1 MRIILM
7 GTGPFAVPMAR
18 AIYDSAHEV
27 PLLVTR
33 PQRVLHGKSQADAN
47 PMRELAT
54 AHGTPVFDPES
65 INTDEARAEL
75 ARHQPDLLVV
85 CDYGQILKP
94 ETLAV
99 ARFGGINLHGSL
111 LPRYRGAAPINWAI
125 YHGEPELGVTVIH
138 MTPRIDAGPAISQA
152 RLTLANDDT
161 AVTVEP
167 RLAELGAPLVLAAIE
182 AIATGKLHPIPQ
194 DPYLASKAP
203 RLKKDDGA
211 VDWTRSA
218 EQIRNQVRAFV
229 PWPKTFTFWHRAT
242 GEPLR
247 VILET
252 VTVDRSAS
260 GTPGTVL
267 DASGDRLLIA
277 TGNCGL
283 QIEALQ
289 PSGKRVL
296 SASEF
301 LRGYPVRKGDCFGT
315 ADAVPR
321 PASTG

>member
-18 AIYDSAHEV
+18 AIYHSSHEV

-33 PQRVLHGKSQADAN
+33 PARVLHGKTQAEAN

-54 AHGTPVFDPES
+54 LHGTPVFDPES

-75 ARHQPDLLVV
+75 AKHHPDLFVV

-99 ARFGGINLHGSL
+99 ARLGGINLHGSL
-111 LPRYRGAAPINWAI
+111 LPKYRGAAPINWAI
-125 YHGEPELGVTVIH
+125 YNGDAETGVTVIH
-138 MTPRIDAGPAISQA
+138 MTPRIDAGPAIA
-152 RLTLANDDT
+152 VATLPISPDDT

-167 RLAELGAPLVLAAIE
+167 KLAELGAPLVLDAIE
-182 AIATGKLHPIPQ
+182 SLAAGTAKPIEQDRAIAT
-194 DPYLASKAP
+194 KAP
-203 RLKKDDGA
+203 RLKKDDGI

-229 PWPKTFTFWHRAT
+229 PWPKTFTYWHRSE

-247 VILET
+247 LILDK
-252 VTVDRSAS
+252 VTAEESSAE
-260 GTPGTVL
+260 GVPGVVL
-267 DASGDRLLIA
+267 EAAEDRLLVA
-277 TGNCGL
+277 TAAGAL
-283 QIEALQ
+283 RIHALQ
-289 PSGKRVL
+289 PAGKRVL
-296 SASEF
+296 TAAEF
-301 LRGYPVRKGDCFGT
+301 LRGYPVKSGDKLG
-315 ADAVPR
+315 
-321 PASTG
+321 SL